1 MVYIVLAVV
10 ALFCFLFCFLL
21 LKNSKSEPVKE
32 KHRPAW
38 QDEDADEEQ
47 KTISYRSGRRVRNV
61 EDKSTPWRRDPP
73 EEEATYDAIF
83 EEEPEET
90 VYDLS
95 EGREVPAAPQKNSPA
110 EKRDSSVPV
119 KYQKSVLLRTLETLC
134 GILFVIAMALLILDI
149 YLKGIR

>member
-61 EDKSTPWRRDPP
+61 EDKSTPWRHDPP
-73 EEEATYDAIF
+73 EEEDAFDAIF
-83 EEEPEET
+83 KEEPEET
-90 VYDLS
+90 IYDLS
-95 EGREVPAAPQKNSPA
+95 EGRDEPAVPQKKSPA
-110 EKRDSSVPV
+110 GKNASSAPV
-119 KYQKSVLLRTLETLC
+119 KYQKSALLRTLETLC
-134 GILFVIAMALLILDI
+134 GILFFIAMVLLILDI
-149 YLKGIR
+149 YLKG